1 MPWVLFFF
9 FKWKRLIGKY
19 PTADGTYF
27 LIPLRIQNGPHNCVK
42 NPKIK
47 QQIFFIHN
55 NAGLDAAFAN
65 TNSYNLIIIQIKFL
79 RSIWLYYLRWI
90 LIELLY
96 ENK

>member
-1 MPWVLFFF
+1 MFNILITEYCNALSFFF
-9 FKWKRLIGKY
+9 QMKETKNRKY

-27 LIPLRIQNGPHNCVK
+27 LIPLRIQNGAHNCVK

-65 TNSYNLIIIQIKFL
+65 TNS
-79 RSIWLYYLRWI
+79 
-90 LIELLY
+90 
-96 ENK
+96 